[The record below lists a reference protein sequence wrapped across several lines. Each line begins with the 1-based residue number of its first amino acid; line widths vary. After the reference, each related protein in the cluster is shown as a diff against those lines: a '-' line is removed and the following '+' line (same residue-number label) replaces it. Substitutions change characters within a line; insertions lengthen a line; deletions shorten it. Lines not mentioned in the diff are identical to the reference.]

1 MSLFSLG
8 TAIWGLHLRLKAA
21 QAHWKEEAVM
31 VRRRSMALSAAGAI
45 GSQST
50 SIENA
55 LAGEKTR
62 SRRWSEAA
70 DSYFPSGAPRASML
84 KEEEEEERLDNDIAM
99 AKRNS
104 REQDGMLRR
113 AS

>member
-1 MSLFSLG
+1 
-8 TAIWGLHLRLKAA
+8 
-21 QAHWKEEAVM
+21 M
-31 VRRRSMALSAAGAI
+31 VRRRSMALSAAGAM

-50 SIENA
+50 GIDNK
-55 LAGEKTR
+55 LVGEKTG

-84 KEEEEEERLDNDIAM
+84 REAEEEERLDNDIAM

-104 REQDGMLRR
+104 REQDMMLRR